1 MTDFNSSDNNTVEQ
15 KGIDIKIWE
24 PDILVMPVPNNST
37 NATTF
42 GEIHVEITNNT
53 PRLFPF
59 IDKYL
64 TPELF
69 TVDSKEIR
77 PQKTSDRPIATNYYK
92 GIAITP
98 KNTTTRAIVRS
109 FMAKLFWQ
117 NNCLQ
122 LQTSLFYATTS
133 IIAYEKIYLFQP
145 LRLGTYQLRFI
156 YLSPGHNFLLKDSP
170 TAEIIRV
177 EESERSLFAS
187 PAMNL
192 RFVEPVPPN
201 NDRVEVDGMCFETL
215 IAEPNLSV
223 PITESD
229 VMIPVQI
236 GMKITNNTSTP
247 FRFSSFDTLI
257 PQLIGEN
264 GLMPGLESGGSL
276 GWVTPQESDFLLA
289 KPGESVTLWPKAY
302 LTRQANNLLT
312 LIVPGRG
319 RSCWKF
325 NDLAFGTYQIQLTY
339 RALTEK
345 SGIYF
350 QDLWMGMVNTPFVEF
365 TLVPS

>member
-1 MTDFNSSDNNTVEQ
+1 MTGFNSSDNNTVEQ
-15 KGIDIKIWE
+15 KGIDIEIWE
-24 PDILVMPVPNNST
+24 PDILVISVPNNST
-37 NATTF
+37 NVTRF
-42 GEIHVEITNNT
+42 VEIHLEITNNT

-64 TPELF
+64 SPEVF
-69 TVDSKEIR
+69 TVDGKEIR
-77 PQKTSDRPIATNYYK
+77 PQQTSDRPTTTNYYK
-92 GIAITP
+92 GIAIP
-98 KNTTTRAIVRS
+98 QNRAIVRS

-122 LQTSLFYATTS
+122 FQTSLFYATTT
-133 IIAYEKIYLFQP
+133 IIGAEKTYLFQP

-170 TAEIIRV
+170 TGEIIRV

-192 RFVEPVPPN
+192 QLIEPVPHHN
-201 NDRVEVDGMCFETL
+201 HRVEVDGMCFETL
-215 IAEPNLSV
+215 VPEPSLRV
-223 PITESD
+223 PLTASSAK
-229 VMIPVQI
+229 IPVQI

-247 FRFSSFDTLI
+247 FRFILFDTLI

-264 GLMPGLESGGSL
+264 GMIPRLDCGGSL
-276 GWVTPQESDFLLA
+276 GWVIPQESDLQLV
-289 KPGESVTLWPKAY
+289 KPGESITLFLKAS
-302 LTRQANNLLT
+302 LTRQANNLLS
-312 LIVPGRG
+312 LIISGGG

-339 RALTEK
+339 RSLTEK
-345 SGIYF
+345 LEF
-350 QDLWMGMVNTPFVEF
+350 LCEDLWMGMVNTPFVEF
-365 TLVPS
+365 TLIPP